1 MGFYLERKYT
11 GRGRAKEGDALV
23 RTDSE
28 LALGF
33 TANREAQDGN
43 EPLENTLPEETLLI
57 QHQVKF
63 CAMYSSLLISNTF

>member
-1 MGFYLERKYT
+1 MT
-11 GRGRAKEGDALV
+11 A
-23 RTDSE
+23 E

-57 QHQVKF
+57 QQYVKF
-63 CAMYSSLLISNTF
+63 YAVYSSLLISNSF